1 MKLGDFGPFVIFAA
15 IYAAGSLGLPRFY
28 FLAYQVKVGEMASAF
43 VAIFGFPAVLGL
55 TLGQFIANLGVEAKP
70 IAMISPIISF
80 AGLLFI
86 YYMRKVNTFAG
97 CMVYVVVTGIWLS
110 LTLPILNPEVSSSV
124 AALSAFVGQFIAV
137 MVGYFGYLLARRTV
151 SPATQAT
158 PQQVP
163 TISSGNNTGVTLGRA
178 DGASA

>member
-1 MKLGDFGPFVIFAA
+1 MKLGDFGPLVIFAA
-15 IYAAGSLGLPRFY
+15 IYAAGSLGLPPLS

-86 YYMRKVNTFAG
+86 YYMRKINTLAG
-97 CMVYVVVTGIWLS
+97 CLVYVVVTSIWLS
-110 LTLPILNPEVSSSV
+110 LTLPILNPEVSSSLS
-124 AALSAFVGQFIAV
+124 ALSAFAGQFIAV
-137 MVGYFGYLLARRTV
+137 MVGYVGYLLARRTV
-151 SPATQAT
+151 SNPT
-158 PQQVP
+158 QVP
-163 TISSGNNTGVTLGRA
+163 ALPSESNPDAMLGRA
-178 DGASA
+178 DGASV